1 MLSLDTHFLGSA
13 KLQNSWVSGVDVDNN
28 NVPSYATFDLTGVFS
43 FKVGGAPV
51 KLTIGVDNLFDKDPI
66 DVPVIP
72 ATVQYSA
79 PGLGGRF
86 DLYDPLG
93 RRFRIGLRVKI

>member
-1 MLSLDTHFLGSA
+1 LALNAHILGAA
-13 KLQNSWVSGVDVDNN
+13 KLQNAWVSGVDVDDNT
-28 NVPSYATFDLTGVFS
+28 VPSYATFSLSGSINFD
-43 FKVGGAPV
+43 VGSRSL
-51 KLTIGVDNLFDKDPI
+51 KLTFGIDNLLDKDPI

-93 RRFRIGLRVKI
+93 RRFRIGVRTKF